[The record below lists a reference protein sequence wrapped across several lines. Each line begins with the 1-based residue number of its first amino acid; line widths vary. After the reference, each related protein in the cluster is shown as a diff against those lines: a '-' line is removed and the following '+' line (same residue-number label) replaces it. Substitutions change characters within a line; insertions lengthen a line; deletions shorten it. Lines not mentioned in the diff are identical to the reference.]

1 MKIKQK
7 PSKGQNNGDVHMKRE
22 RMNENKKEILLI
34 WPSHCSF
41 TFSQAF
47 QYLDPFA
54 DVCTSYQYFTFM
66 LALKWN
72 KDRKKEN
79 NPLDVQE
86 KLCEDESESETHI
99 EKDQL
104 KHPIKR

>member
-1 MKIKQK
+1 
-7 PSKGQNNGDVHMKRE
+7 
-22 RMNENKKEILLI
+22 
-34 WPSHCSF
+34 
-41 TFSQAF
+41 
-47 QYLDPFA
+47 
-54 DVCTSYQYFTFM
+54 M

-86 KLCEDESESETHI
+86 KECASVSESETHI